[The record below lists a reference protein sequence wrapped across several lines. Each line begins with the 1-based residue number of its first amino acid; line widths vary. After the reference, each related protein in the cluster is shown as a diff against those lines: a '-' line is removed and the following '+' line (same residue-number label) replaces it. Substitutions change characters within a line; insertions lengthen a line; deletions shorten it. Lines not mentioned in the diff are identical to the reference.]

1 LTEAVRT
8 ADPDVAVFRVMP
20 LQRLSEV
27 SRFNHRLMS
36 LVLTAIAAVA
46 MWLSAI
52 GLYGVTAFGVT
63 QRTAEIGIRIAL
75 GGARAQLMWLLVRR
89 TLARVAVG
97 VVLGLAGAVAIG
109 QLLGG
114 LLINTS
120 PLDPT
125 TLATV
130 VAVLGSVAIAA
141 CLIPARRALRLDPV
155 AALRRE

>member
-1 LTEAVRT
+1 MG
-8 ADPDVAVFRVMP
+8 VA
-20 LQRLSEV
+20 
-27 SRFNHRLMS
+27 
-36 LVLTAIAAVA
+36 
-46 MWLSAI
+46 
-52 GLYGVTAFGVT
+52 
-63 QRTAEIGIRIAL
+63 
-75 GGARAQLMWLLVRR
+75 
-89 TLARVAVG
+89 
-97 VVLGLAGAVAIG
+97 LGLAGAIAIG

-141 CLIPARRALRLDPV
+141 CLIPARRAMRLDPV